1 MNSALNNWSEG
12 LNDAFSYK
20 SIVQAGFVAIV
31 PKLPQFPK
39 LREEGMTIK
48 MKNRGILKQ
57 MRKSKASY
65 LMLLPYLILFAL
77 FTLLPV
83 LSAVMLSFTNYNF
96 FESPTFIF
104 LGNYQR
110 LFLAD
115 DVFLIAFKNTMLIA
129 AITGPLSYIICFL
142 LAWAINDFSPA
153 VRAILTT
160 VFYAP
165 SISGAV
171 YMIWQLIFSSDSY
184 GVINSFLMNF
194 GFKNEPILWLQ
205 DSRYVLA
212 VVIIVSLWLS
222 LGTSFLAFIAGLQG
236 IDRSLFE
243 AGTVDGITNRWQELW
258 YITLPSMKPQLMFGA
273 IMQIS
278 ASFSVGDVTQN
289 LAGLPSVDYAAHT
302 LVNHITDY
310 GNTRFE
316 MGYASAIATILF
328 ILMVGVNKLVQ
339 KLLNKMGN

>member
-1 MNSALNNWSEG
+1 
-12 LNDAFSYK
+12 
-20 SIVQAGFVAIV
+20 
-31 PKLPQFPK
+31 
-39 LREEGMTIK
+39 
-48 MKNRGILKQ
+48 
-57 MRKSKASY
+57 
-65 LMLLPYLILFAL
+65 MLSPYLILFTV

-83 LSAVMLSFTNYNF
+83 ISAVVLSFTYYNL
-96 FESPTFIF
+96 FEQPHFIF
-104 LGNYQR
+104 LSNYQR

-115 DVFLIAFKNTMLIA
+115 EIFLIAFKNTLLIA
-129 AITGPLSYIICFL
+129 VITGPLSYAICFM
-142 LAWAINDFSPA
+142 LAWAINDFSPII
-153 VRAILTT
+153 RAILTT

-171 YMIWQLIFSSDSY
+171 YMIWQVIFSSDSY
-184 GVINSFLMNF
+184 GIVNSFLMNLDLIDQ
-194 GFKNEPILWLQ
+194 PILWLQ
-205 DSRYVLA
+205 DSKYVLT

-236 IDRSLFE
+236 IDKSLYE

-278 ASFSVGDVTQN
+278 SSFTVGEVSQN
-289 LAGLPSVDYAAHT
+289 LAGFPSVDYAAHT

-310 GNTRFE
+310 GSVRFE

-328 ILMVGVNKLVQ
+328 VMMVGTNKLIQ
-339 KLLNKMGN
+339 SLLNKIGN

>member
-1 MNSALNNWSEG
+1 MNGVNNLKKKSE
-12 LNDAFSYK
+12 L
-20 SIVQAGFVAIV
+20 
-31 PKLPQFPK
+31 
-39 LREEGMTIK
+39 
-48 MKNRGILKQ
+48 LKQ
-57 MRKSKASY
+57 MRKSKISY
-65 LMLLPYLILFAL
+65 AMLSPYLLLFML

-83 LSAVMLSFTNYNF
+83 LSAVFLSFTYYNF
-96 FESPTFIF
+96 LEAPTFIF
-104 LGNYQR
+104 LSNYQK

-115 DVFLIAFKNTMLIA
+115 EIFLTALKNTLLIAV
-129 AITGPLSYIICFL
+129 ITGPLSYAICFL
-142 LAWAINDFSPA
+142 LAWAINDFSPI

-184 GVINSFLMNF
+184 GIINSLIMNL

-205 DSRYVLA
+205 DSKYVLA

-278 ASFSVGDVTQN
+278 SSFGVGEVSQN

-310 GNTRFE
+310 GNVRFE

-328 ILMVGVNKLVQ
+328 IMMVGTNKLVQ
-339 KLLNKMGN
+339 TLLNKLGS

>member
-1 MNSALNNWSEG
+1 MIGVN
-12 LNDAFSYK
+12 
-20 SIVQAGFVAIV
+20 
-31 PKLPQFPK
+31 KLK
-39 LREEGMTIK
+39 T
-48 MKNRGILKQ
+48 NGILKQ
-57 MRKSKASY
+57 IRKNKISY
-65 LMLLPYLILFAL
+65 LMLSPYLILFAL

-83 LSAVMLSFTNYNF
+83 LSAVVLSFTYYNF

-104 LGNYQR
+104 LANYQK

-115 DVFLIAFKNTMLIA
+115 DVFLIAFKN
-129 AITGPLSYIICFL
+129 SYMICFL
-142 LAWAINDFSPA
+142 LAWAINDFSPV

-184 GVINSFLMNF
+184 GIINSFLMNF

-205 DSRYVLA
+205 DSNYVLT

-273 IMQIS
+273 IMQIT
-278 ASFSVGDVTQN
+278 ASFGVGEVSQN

-328 ILMVGVNKLVQ
+328 ILMVGTNKLVQ
-339 KLLNKMGN
+339 TLLNKMGN